1 MHQVTVTRPAFTWTS
16 HEVQHGGLYNGSIY
30 ESPGALCGHV
40 GRVLAKPCMYNL
52 QNNVAWITVI
62 KLAFVPKDPSVHRL
76 IGYGL
81 RVGRACDNAKT
92 LTQILCFNP
101 QLFSDR
107 AVKTPAKQG

>member
-1 MHQVTVTRPAFTWTS
+1 MRFSMVDSIMVPFMS
-16 HEVQHGGLYNGSIY
+16 PLGLYVGMLVGSLPSHACTTYKIMLPGLPSSSSRSCRKIFQCIDSLIY
-30 ESPGALCGHV
+30 
-40 GRVLAKPCMYNL
+40 
-52 QNNVAWITVI
+52 
-62 KLAFVPKDPSVHRL
+62 L